1 MYIDV
6 ITSAIG
12 RLGGYFKKPTI
23 RPTDFAVRNLD
34 NLRARDDFSK
44 HAPSFLRKLKWNTNQ
59 FNLKFNLFHSRFPL
73 NQMKDAVEQ

>member
-44 HAPSFLRKLKWNTNQ
+44 HAPSFLRKLK
-59 FNLKFNLFHSRFPL
+59 
-73 NQMKDAVEQ
+73 